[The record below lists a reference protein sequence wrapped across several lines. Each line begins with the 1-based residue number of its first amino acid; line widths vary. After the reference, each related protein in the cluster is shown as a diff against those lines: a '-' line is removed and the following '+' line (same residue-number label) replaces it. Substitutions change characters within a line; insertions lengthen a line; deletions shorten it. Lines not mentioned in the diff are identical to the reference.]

1 MIINPIIF
9 KSDYVNEKFILQ
21 LKKLRLLEFQED
33 LNMYN
38 LSNIGKTQLEYLSF
52 INNTVLNPLEKKY
65 SKFNLS
71 ILESNFSSLNILNK
85 NIDEIISKIRKLQI
99 IYEKEKNIEKSK
111 LIEFNKIIKLEI
123 DGLYIKFKSD
133 LIKTQNIIENIQFLK
148 RELHDLKLKDES
160 PNYYINKDSIVSNQF
175 EIIERIANQY
185 INLFAFL
192 KDIEIK

>member
-175 EIIERIANQY
+175 EIIERIANQCV
-185 INLFAFL
+185 NLFAFL

>member
-65 SKFNLS
+65 SKLNLS

-111 LIEFNKIIKLEI
+111 LIEFNKLIKLEI
-123 DGLYIKFKSD
+123 DGLNIKFKSD

-185 INLFAFL
+185 VNLFAFL

>member
-111 LIEFNKIIKLEI
+111 LIEFNKLIKLEI
-123 DGLYIKFKSD
+123 DGLNIKFKSD

-185 INLFAFL
+185 VNLFAFL

>member
-111 LIEFNKIIKLEI
+111 LIEFNKLIKLEI
-123 DGLYIKFKSD
+123 DGLNIKFKSD

-175 EIIERIANQY
+175 EIIERIANQCV
-185 INLFAFL
+185 NLFAFL

>member
-1 MIINPIIF
+1 M
-9 KSDYVNEKFILQ
+9 Q
-21 LKKLRLLEFQED
+21 LKKLKLLEHQDD

-38 LSNIGKTQLEYLSF
+38 LSSIGQAQLDYLSF
-52 INNTVLNPLEKKY
+52 INNTVSNPLEKKC

-99 IYEKEKNIEKSK
+99 IFEKEKNIEKSK

-123 DGLYIKFKSD
+123 ESLYIKFKSD

-148 RELHDLKLKDES
+148 RELNDLKLKDEFS
-160 PNYYINKDSIVSNQF
+160 HYYINKDNIISNQF
-175 EIIERIANQY
+175 EIIEKIATQY
-185 INLFAFL
+185 VNLFAFL
-192 KDIEIK
+192 KDVEIK